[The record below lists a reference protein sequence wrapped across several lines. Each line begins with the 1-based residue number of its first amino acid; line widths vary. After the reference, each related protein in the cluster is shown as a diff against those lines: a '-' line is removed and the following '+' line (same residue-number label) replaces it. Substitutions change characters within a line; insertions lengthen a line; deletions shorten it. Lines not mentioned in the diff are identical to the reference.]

1 MRKFLEGIET
11 KFLEGIET
19 SFLKGV
25 DTNFLEG
32 IETNFLEG
40 IEKKCQ
46 LLNLLLPLSRS
57 TCNLIVLDQVKSQT
71 LILEKRSI
79 ITFLVDACPVLCRP
93 KLS

>member
-1 MRKFLEGIET
+1 MRKFFEGIET

-19 SFLKGV
+19 SFLKGI

-57 TCNLIVLDQVKSQT
+57 TCSLIVVNQVKSQT
-71 LILEKRSI
+71 LNLENVFYYYFFS
-79 ITFLVDACPVLCRP
+79 
-93 KLS
+93 

>member
-1 MRKFLEGIET
+1 MRKFFEGIET

-19 SFLKGV
+19 SFLKGI

-57 TCNLIVLDQVKSQT
+57 TCSLIVVNQVKSQT
-71 LILEKRSI
+71 LILEKVI
-79 ITFLVDACPVLCRP
+79 IAFLVDPCPVLCKP

>member
-1 MRKFLEGIET
+1 MR

-19 SFLKGV
+19 SFLKGIE
-25 DTNFLEG
+25 TNFLEG

-57 TCNLIVLDQVKSQT
+57 TCSLIVVNQVKSQT
-71 LILEKRSI
+71 LNLENVFYYYFFS
-79 ITFLVDACPVLCRP
+79 
-93 KLS
+93 

>member
-1 MRKFLEGIET
+1 MR

-19 SFLKGV
+19 SFLKGIETNFLEGIE
-25 DTNFLEG
+25 TNFLEG

-46 LLNLLLPLSRS
+46 FLNLLLPLSRS
-57 TCNLIVLDQVKSQT
+57 TCSLIVVNQVKSQT
-71 LILEKRSI
+71 LILEKVI
-79 ITFLVDACPVLCRP
+79 IAFLVDPCPVLSKP

>member
-19 SFLKGV
+19 SFLKGI
-25 DTNFLEG
+25 DTNFLK
-32 IETNFLEG
+32 G

-57 TCNLIVLDQVKSQT
+57 TCSLIVVDQVKSQT
-71 LILEKRSI
+71 LIFEEVYYYLFS
-79 ITFLVDACPVLCRP
+79 
-93 KLS
+93 